1 MALFGT
7 FKDIAPDE
15 VLGLVEHKEGVLEIG
30 DDVRIYIKDGYISG
44 MEFRGRKLGNK
55 TYYMAILM
63 DILKD
68 RNSPFK
74 FYRGKVEE
82 IGERIPVS
90 LLLLESAV
98 KRDEIDQY
106 GLDSVDEKVP
116 FVLDPESRGRL
127 SKILTEAGNSEIV
140 EFIKD
145 TYYLLKRGASAL
157 EISKKLNLPL
167 EWTKYM
173 IYRLRVLKVLKAQR
187 KDVDEGVL
195 NKVKKLYRKISF
207 LLRRSQDNG

>member
-15 VLGLVEHKEGVLEIG
+15 VLGLVEHKEGVLEVG
-30 DDVRIYIKDGYISG
+30 KDVRIFIKDGYISG

-55 TYYMAILM
+55 THYMAILM

-74 FYRGKVEE
+74 FYREKVEE
-82 IGERIPVS
+82 VGERIPVS

-106 GLDSVDEKVP
+106 GLAAVDEKVP
-116 FVLDPESRGRL
+116 FVLDPEGKKRL
-127 SKILTEAGNSEIV
+127 NNILSQAGNSDLV

-145 TYYLLKRGASAL
+145 TYFMLKEGASAQ
-157 EISKKLNLPL
+157 EISRKLNLPL

-173 IYRLRVLKVLKAQR
+173 MYRLRVLKIIKVKR
-187 KDVDEGVL
+187 RGVDEGVL

-207 LLRRSQDNG
+207 LLRRSQEDG

>member
-1 MALFGT
+1 MAFFGT

-15 VLGLVEHKEGVLEIG
+15 VLGLVEHKEGVLEVG
-30 DDVRIYIKDGYISG
+30 KDVRIFIKDGYISG
-44 MEFRGRKLGNK
+44 MEFRGRKLGSK
-55 TYYMAILM
+55 THYMAILM

-68 RNSPFK
+68 RNSTFK

-82 IGERIPVS
+82 IGERTPVS

-106 GLDSVDEKVP
+106 GLTAVDEKVP
-116 FVLDPESRGRL
+116 FVLDPEGKKRL
-127 SKILTEAGNSEIV
+127 NNILSQAGNSDLV

-145 TYYLLKRGASAL
+145 AYFMLKKGASAQ
-157 EISKKLNLPL
+157 EISRKLNLPL

-173 IYRLRVLKVLKAQR
+173 MYRLRVLKIIKVKR
-187 KDVDEGVL
+187 RGVDEGVL
-195 NKVKKLYRKISF
+195 NRVRKIYRKITF
-207 LLRRSQDNG
+207 ILRRFAEDG